1 MIFLIN
7 KVWQIGFH
15 PTAPHNL
22 ISCSE
27 DGDVLLWSA
36 LPPSHAV
43 MQLFISFLDFAT
55 KGAFEPDAQ
64 SLTLHKLAHHD
75 LSVNSFDIN
84 PETNTLVC
92 GTDILFPSNLLHV
105 SLCCS
110 FTRCYIVRLSSLPSQ
125 FCRKQFAARKNKRGI
140 LAFFFFLLIGN
151 SVHAAC
157 LQPSAESFLL
167 VGSTLTQ

>member
-36 LPPSHAV
+36 FPPSHAV

-75 LSVNSFDIN
+75 LSVNAFDIN
-84 PETNTLVC
+84 PETNTLIC
-92 GTDILFPSNLLHV
+92 GTDILYPSN
-105 SLCCS
+105 SLCMFHCVGCS
-110 FTRCYIVRLSSLPSQ
+110 LTRCHIARLSSLPSQ
-125 FCRKQFAARKNKRGI
+125 FCRDQ
-140 LAFFFFLLIGN
+140 
-151 SVHAAC
+151 
-157 LQPSAESFLL
+157 L
-167 VGSTLTQ
+167 VGSQKI